1 LNTLLKRTPT
11 KIVMLRGLLCCFS
24 EEKEDEPC
32 VAYSRQDDRQ
42 EELRREE
49 APELVIRRSPLPP
62 RGLGPAPSPCLPH
75 ADRFIFPRPK
85 EMSASCVATS
95 DICLPNY
102 QTPISGAKSAKKVQ
116 NPANQPAS
124 RLMTIDLTSP
134 MSLTNSSQH
143 YQYHG
148 AVPAYPGTL
157 QPSNP
162 PTGTVSVK
170 TFPRSSWA
178 SSRKAFQPGLDL
190 VCTSPWRGNH
200 VLLSS

>member
-1 LNTLLKRTPT
+1 MGTWNW
-11 KIVMLRGLLCCFS
+11 RGAAAGIS
-24 EEKEDEPC
+24 GPW
-32 VAYSRQDDRQ
+32 Q

-49 APELVIRRSPLPP
+49 APELVIQRSQLPP

-75 ADRFIFPRPK
+75 ADRFLFPRLK
-85 EMSASCVATS
+85 EMSASCVET
-95 DICLPNY
+95 LPNY
-102 QTPISGAKSAKKVQ
+102 QTPTSGAKSTDRVQ
-116 NPANQPAS
+116 TPAS

-134 MSLTNSSQH
+134 MSLTNPSQH

-148 AVPAYPGTL
+148 AVPAYPGTP
-157 QPSNP
+157 QPSVL
-162 PTGTVSVK
+162 PTGSVSVK

-178 SSRKAFQPGLDL
+178 SSRKAFLPGLDL